1 MKRLFRLG
9 IAATALFLCG
19 GTFGLASKFINNKV
33 HPVYALKEYIAHDGS
48 GGKYESYDELVSAL
62 ETKNNETFTVER
74 NFTISDTIDL
84 SGRNAT
90 IDLGGYRVTASVTT
104 LFNLT
109 SSSNLIITNGSL
121 FGTKNST
128 NEFFNLTGASL
139 TATNVL
145 MNLPDDTAN
154 HFAINAESGS
164 NVIRLSNCVVYGG
177 YHGVKL
183 AGSSFLYVS
192 GNSEIDRQNSSSGFP
207 IFNGSTLSSVYLSGS
222 PTISKISTYST
233 IYFFDGNLEN
243 PTYFNP
249 NSDITLALNN
259 VLLNNGTTVVNGAT
273 SSATNRVRFSNLS
286 GTGYASTTV
295 ASSTLDNAYNLVLS
309 YYSCTPT
316 ITGNHFSI
324 VSQTSPATYSP
335 SGSYN
340 CSYEFEAD
348 YGFYFSTQKSDYNV
362 TITINGSQLETSQY
376 NYGYTIPTLGIPYYT
391 HCTISFSR
399 TLVVGPV
406 TITVNP
412 GESNYLITARTFIAN
427 YMHMD
432 DYDPGLTGEGNGSC
446 TSYFSA
452 ALQAF
457 NNLTNYPRQV
467 FFLTNDENVA
477 AARERLLT
485 WADING
491 YKMSD
496 DYKIIAKT
504 NILPPA
510 EANDVTYYPV
520 IILVS
525 FVSIVSLSGMVIFLK
540 KKHK

>member
-1 MKRLFRLG
+1 MKRIFRLG

-19 GTFGLASKFINNKV
+19 GTFGLASKFTNNKV
-33 HPVYALKEYIAHDGS
+33 HPVYAAKEYIAHDGS
-48 GGKYESYDELVSAL
+48 GGKYASYDELVSAL
-62 ETKNNETFTVER
+62 ETKNNEMFTVER

-90 IDLGGYRVTASVTT
+90 IDLGGFTVTVSATT

-109 SSSNLIITNGSL
+109 SSSNLIISNGRLLASDS
-121 FGTKNST
+121 ST

-139 TATNVL
+139 TATDIL
-145 MNLPDDTAN
+145 MNLSVNTAS

-164 NVIRLSNCVVYGG
+164 NVIRLSNCGVLRG

-192 GNSEIDRQNSSSGFP
+192 GNSEFGYQNSSGFP
-207 IFNGSTLSSVYLSGS
+207 IFNGSALSSVYLSGS
-222 PTISKISTYST
+222 STISKISTYST

-243 PTYFNP
+243 PTYFTP
-249 NSDITLALNN
+249 TSDITLTLNN
-259 VLLNNGTTVVNGAT
+259 VLINNGTTVVNGAL
-273 SSATNRVRFSNLS
+273 SSATNSVRFSNLS

-295 ASSTLDNAYNLVLS
+295 ASGTLDNAYDIVLS

-348 YGFYFSTQKSDYNV
+348 YGFYFSTQKSAYNV

-376 NYGYTIPTLGIPYYT
+376 NYGYTIPTLGVPYYT

-412 GESNYLITARTFIAN
+412 GESNYLTTARTFIAD

-432 DYDPGLTGEGNGSC
+432 DYDPGLTGDGNGSC

-452 ALQAF
+452 AFQAF
-457 NNLTNYPRQV
+457 NNLTNFPRQV

-496 DYKIIAKT
+496 DYKIIVKT

-510 EANDVTYYPV
+510 EANNVTYYPV

-525 FVSIVSLSGMVIFLK
+525 FVSVVSLSGMIIFLK